1 MLDVE
6 AYPLQWP
13 EGTRRTLA
21 TERERAKFATPF
33 DAARRSL
40 ILELSRLGVRYGDY
54 VISSNVPLRLDGQ
67 PYATAAR
74 QTYADPG
81 VAVYFDFGTGVKVI
95 ACDRW
100 TLVQDNL
107 QAIRKTIEAL
117 RGVDRWGATTMEQ
130 AFSGY
135 ALPENAG
142 DNIESAHWWQVLGV
156 ERDEPWEG
164 VVATYRNLAWVEHP
178 DRNGGNGETLRRLNA
193 AYAEAKRERG
203 R

>member
-1 MLDVE
+1 MIEVE
-6 AYPLQWP
+6 AFPLQWP
-13 EGTRRTLA
+13 TGTPRTLA
-21 TERERAKFATPF
+21 TARQRAKFSTSF
-33 DAARRSL
+33 DQARRGL
-40 ILELSRLGVRYGDY
+40 ELELSRLGVRYGDY

-81 VAVYFDFGTGVKVI
+81 VAVYFDFGTGVKAI

-117 RGVDRWGATTMEQ
+117 RGLDRWGATTMEQ

-135 ALPENAG
+135 ALPETIVDG
-142 DNIESAHWWQVLGV
+142 WWTVLGV
-156 ERDEPWEG
+156 DKGAEWEE
-164 VVATYRNLAWVEHP
+164 VEEAYRAKVRVYHP
-178 DRNGGNGETLRRLNA
+178 DRGGNVEMFHVVQE
-193 AYAEAKRERG
+193 AYKTASREFHARSLM